1 MIFFHVFFFHV
12 IFFHVIFFHAI
23 SFHGSLLAQRQ
34 HLLDNVIYPLLPDTQ
49 PLPRLP
55 NLSDGQVVEAH

>member
-49 PLPRLP
+49 PLSLI
-55 NLSDGQVVEAH
+55 HI

>member
-1 MIFFHVFFFHV
+1 MFFFHVIFFHVFFFHV
-12 IFFHVIFFHAI
+12 IFFH
-23 SFHGSLLAQRQ
+23 GSLLAPTQ

-55 NLSDGQVVEAH
+55 NLSDVQVVEAH